1 MLPTIDAVVRM
12 ALNDAEEVSYAVTTE
27 LLHSLSSHGGAITTS
42 IKTSI
47 FSSKNVHAEV
57 RTENIMLMPKRFLR
71 LSIGDRRIAIH
82 AGSPPAAKL
91 DLSLTR
97 LSGGEG
103 WRSSGRREKKRER
116 REQHSTPS
124 LDFDRSKGPIFLFNN

>member
-27 LLHSLSSHGGAITTS
+27 LLHSLSSLGGAITTS

-71 LSIGDRRIAIH
+71 LSIGDRAN
-82 AGSPPAAKL
+82 SNSLPAHL
-91 DLSLTR
+91 LRQS
-97 LSGGEG
+97 
-103 WRSSGRREKKRER
+103 
-116 REQHSTPS
+116 
-124 LDFDRSKGPIFLFNN
+124 